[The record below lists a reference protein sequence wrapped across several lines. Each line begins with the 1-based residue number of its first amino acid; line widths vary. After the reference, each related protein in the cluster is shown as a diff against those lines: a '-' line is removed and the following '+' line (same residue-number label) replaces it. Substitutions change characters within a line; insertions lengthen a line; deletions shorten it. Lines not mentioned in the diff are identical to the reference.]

1 MEGRIMNKK
10 RGWIIAAILQVLFL
24 LFIAGSYYSIDYFGK
39 DIKIKTVPV
48 DPRDIL
54 YGDYVT
60 LRFDIS
66 NVPVSKW
73 KGETHLLASRQRT
86 AFVVLEE
93 NKEGYYEVQS
103 VYPDKPEVKDHQV
116 ILKGQAERI
125 WGDTSEQMQINYG
138 IERYYVEENTG
149 KTLEQQASDMVVTVR
164 VAPWGTHKIT
174 DIKPR

>member
-1 MEGRIMNKK
+1 MNRK
-10 RGWIIAAILQVLFL
+10 RSWIIAATLQALFL

-39 DIKIKTVPV
+39 EIKIKTAPV

-66 NVPVSKW
+66 TVPVSKW
-73 KGETHLLASRQRT
+73 KDDNQLFDSRQHT

-93 NKEGYYEVQS
+93 NKEGYYEVQN
-103 VYPDKPEVKDHQV
+103 VYPEKPEVQDHQV
-116 ILKGQAERI
+116 VLKGQAERI
-125 WGDTSEQMQINYG
+125 WGDATEQIQINYG

-149 KTLEQQASDMVVTVR
+149 KILEQQASEMVVTVS
-164 VAPWGTHKIT
+164 VAPWGAHKIT
-174 DIKPR
+174 DIKPH

>member
-39 DIKIKTVPV
+39 EIKIKTVPV

-66 NVPVSKW
+66 TVPLSKW
-73 KGETHLLASRQRT
+73 KGETHLLDTGKRT

-93 NKEGYYEVQS
+93 NKEGYYEVQN
-103 VYPDKPEVKDHQV
+103 VYPNKPDVKNDQV
-116 ILKGQAERI
+116 VLKGNAEKI

-149 KTLEQQASDMVVTVR
+149 EELEQQAIDMDVIVSIT
-164 VAPWGTHKIT
+164 PWGAHKIT
-174 DIKPR
+174 DIRPR